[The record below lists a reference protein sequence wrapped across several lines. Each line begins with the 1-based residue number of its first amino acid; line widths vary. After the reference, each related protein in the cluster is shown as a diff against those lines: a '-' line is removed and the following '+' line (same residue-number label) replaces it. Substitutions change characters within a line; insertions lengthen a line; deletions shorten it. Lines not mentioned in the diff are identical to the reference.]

1 MVRRIITEKEWRNI
15 EKVKA
20 RWKIYDRIYEQAA
33 DCVMTILRV
42 DICKWIKD
50 QNPTNIITFHRL
62 FQMKNI
68 KAEKFKN
75 ASFFDATEAAA
86 LFPSLE

>member
-1 MVRRIITEKEWRNI
+1 
-15 EKVKA
+15 
-20 RWKIYDRIYEQAA
+20 
-33 DCVMTILRV
+33 MTILRV

-62 FQMKNI
+62 FQIKNI